1 MFKNY
6 LGGAVN
12 YKSREH
18 NRAFTIVELLV
29 VIVVIGIMAAIVL
42 ISYTG
47 VQNKAVMTS
56 LALDLNGASKQ
67 LALYYTDHGTYP
79 TSLDVN
85 NCPLGSAP
93 SPDTKYCIKPSSN
106 TTFTYKSN
114 LTTIPQTFALTATKS
129 GISYITA
136 NNTTPAQISANP
148 NISCPAGFIPVPG
161 SIAYGTADFCVM
173 KYEAKQ
179 ADSITP
185 ISRAAG
191 MPWVNINQND
201 AATYSKNVAGCAGC
215 HLITEAEWLTIAQ
228 NVLSVPGNWS
238 TGTVGSGYIYSGH
251 NDNAPA
257 NALAADSNDANGY
270 AGETN
275 TGGNQRRTLMLTNGQ
290 VIWDMAGNDY
300 EWTSG
305 TLTNGQPGIIGE
317 TGYGWKEWNSTNV
330 AGSLSPSPFPSYANP
345 AAGSWGS
352 SQGIGL
358 LCSYNTDVGLR
369 GFIRGGSW
377 YFANYAGV
385 FMLNL
390 TNSPD
395 LTHNTVTFRVAM

>member
-6 LGGAVN
+6 LSVARN
-12 YKSREH
+12 CKAKEH
-18 NRAFTIVELLV
+18 NQAFTIVELII
-29 VIVVIGIMAAIVL
+29 VIVVIGILAAITIISYAGIQDKAIKTSL
-42 ISYTG
+42 ISNLT
-47 VQNKAVMTS
+47 N
-56 LALDLNGASKQ
+56 ASQQIK
-67 LALYYTDHGTYP
+67 LYYIDHGSYP
-79 TSLDVN
+79 VSLDSN
-85 NCPLGSAP
+85 YCPLGSTP
-93 SPDTKYCIKPSSN
+93 SPDIKYCIKLSSGIAL
-106 TTFTYKSN
+106 TYTSN
-114 LTTIPQTFALTATKS
+114 LTTTPQTFALTATES
-129 GISYITA
+129 NVSYITA
-136 NNTTPAQISANP
+136 NNTMPAQISANP
-148 NISCPAGFIPVPG
+148 NLSCPTGFIPVPG
-161 SIAYGTADFCVM
+161 NIVYGTADFCVM

-185 ISRAAG
+185 ISRAVG
-191 MPWVNINQND
+191 VPWVNINQND
-201 AATYSKNVAGCAGC
+201 AATYSKNVADCAGC

-228 NVLSVPGNWS
+228 NVLSVPSNWS

-257 NALAADSNDANGY
+257 NALPADTNDANGY

-275 TGGNQRRTLMLTNGQ
+275 TGGNQRRTLTLTNGQ
-290 VIWDMAGNDY
+290 VIWDLAGNDY

-317 TGYGWKEWNSTNV
+317 TGYGWKEWSTTNV
-330 AGSLSPSPFPSYANP
+330 AGSLSPSPFPSYGNP
-345 AAGSWGS
+345 AAGGWGS

-377 YFANYAGV
+377 YFANYAGI

-395 LTHNTVTFRVAM
+395 LVHSTVTFRVVM

>member
-1 MFKNY
+1 MFKDY
-6 LGGAVN
+6 LRVAMN
-12 YKSREH
+12 YKAREYS
-18 NRAFTIVELLV
+18 RAFTIVELLV
-29 VIVVIGIMAAIVL
+29 VIVVIGIMASIVL

-47 VQNKAVMTS
+47 VQSKAIATS
-56 LALDLNGASKQ
+56 LVLDLNGASKQ
-67 LALYYTDHGTYP
+67 LKLYYIDHGTYP
-79 TSLDVN
+79 TNLDAN

-93 SPDTKYCIKPSSN
+93 SPDIKYCIKPSPDTVFN
-106 TTFTYKSN
+106 YKSN

-129 GISYITA
+129 GISYIAA

-148 NISCPAGFIPVPG
+148 NLSCPTGFISVPG
-161 SIAYGTADFCVM
+161 NIAYGTADFCVM

-179 ADSITP
+179 ADSVTP
-185 ISRAAG
+185 ISQAAG
-191 MPWVNINQND
+191 IPWVNINQND
-201 AATYSKNVAGCAGC
+201 ASTYSKNVAGCSGC

-228 NVLSVPGNWS
+228 NVLSVSSNWS
-238 TGTVGSGYIYSGH
+238 TGVVGSGYIYSGH

-257 NALAADSNDANGY
+257 NALAADPSDANGY

-275 TGGNQRRTLMLTNGQ
+275 IGGNQRRTLTLTNGQ

-317 TGYGWKEWNSTNV
+317 TGYAWKEWTAANV
-330 AGSLSPSPFPSYANP
+330 AGSLSPSPFPSYGNP
-345 AAGSWGS
+345 VASGWGS

-358 LCSYNTDVGLR
+358 LCSYGTDVGSR

-377 YFANYAGV
+377 YFANYAGI

-390 TNSPD
+390 TNPPD
-395 LTHNTVTFRVAM
+395 LIHSTVTFRVAR